1 MIHTDCLVGVL
12 KRYSKSAIIDGL
24 STDNTLSERFF
35 PTMAASPAAVKSRGT
50 SKKYD
55 AHSVTGKGAQAKS
68 AGKVIDTLKLTN
80 EELLHCYKQALEVR
94 HFEEQ
99 CNRSFR
105 AGKVGGYLH
114 LYIGQEAVSL
124 GVLHSCKVGDQF
136 LSSYRDHAH
145 CLILGSDPNKV
156 MAEIYGKS
164 TGLSRG
170 KGGSMHLFDKE
181 HGFAGG
187 YGIVG
192 GNVPLAIGI
201 GWALKHSKELK
212 ANNNICVCFLGDGA
226 MNAGAFHESLN
237 MAQLYELPILFVLE
251 NNKYAMGTSVERSHA
266 NTDLS
271 SRADSYAIANSKVD
285 GQDYF
290 AVRGVVQDIVNE
302 MRKHSAPYFLEA
314 VTYRYVGHGA
324 ADGSATQI
332 TYREPSELDEWKGRD
347 PITILSNVLRDRGVL
362 TDAIHDEIDAAALQ
376 LARKAAEFADTSP
389 DCAPEELTQ
398 DVYAD

>member
-1 MIHTDCLVGVL
+1 
-12 KRYSKSAIIDGL
+12 
-24 STDNTLSERFF
+24 
-35 PTMAASPAAVKSRGT
+35 MAASPAAAVKPRGA

-55 AHSVTGKGAQAKS
+55 AHSVVGPTDRAEIADAAIKS
-68 AGKVIDTLKLTN
+68 LKLSDKQ
-80 EELLHCYKQALEVR
+80 LLRTYQLLLEVR

-99 CNRSFR
+99 CNRAFR

-124 GVLHSCKVGDQF
+124 GVIEACKPGDQF

-145 CLILGSDPNKV
+145 CLILGSDPGKV
-156 MAEIYGKS
+156 MAEIYGKG
-164 TGLSRG
+164 TGISRG

-192 GNVPLAIGI
+192 GNLPLAIGI
-201 GWALKHSKELK
+201 GWALKHGPEYAGK
-212 ANNNICVCFLGDGA
+212 NNICVCYLGDGS
-226 MNAGAFHESLN
+226 MNSGAFHESLN

-251 NNKYAMGTSVERSHA
+251 NNKYAMGTSVERSSA

-271 SRADSYAIANSKVD
+271 SRADSYAMANSKVD

-290 AVRGVVQDIVNE
+290 AVRAVAQDIIDK
-302 MRKHSAPYFLEA
+302 MRKKPAPYFLEA

-324 ADGSATQI
+324 ADNAGTQS
-332 TYREPSELDEWKGRD
+332 TYREKAELEEWMQRD
-347 PITILSNVLRDRGVL
+347 PMLILEQTLRRRNVL
-362 TDAIHDEIDAAALQ
+362 TDEIHKSLDDAAKEIAH
-376 LARKAAEFADTSP
+376 AAAQFADESP
-389 DCAPEELTQ
+389 LCSAEELTE
-398 DVYAD
+398 DVYVD